1 MSSVKKNIKKS
12 KTIPSNFYY
21 CKTKFQ
27 KIKESLF
34 TKYWQY
40 ICDTSQLKKHGDVM
54 PYDFIEGFFQ
64 AEFSGCSELPPE
76 YHELI
81 KILRES
87 PKEDL
92 ELLLKGIDICD
103 ATDLRNEFQAVT
115 RPIDLILGADDGSVP
130 YACHEQIKKLNPNV
144 NLHLMPESQHV
155 PFWTHPEEFK
165 KIIKNILC

>member
-54 PYDFIEGFFQ
+54 PYDFIEGFIEDPLILVNNHNNIQSISNVCTHRGNILVEKAGNIQNGIICRYHGRKFDTCGNFNFMPKCEEVENFPSKNDNLAHTPCEIWKQ
-64 AEFSGCSELPPE
+64 FIFTSINPKISL
-76 YHELI
+76 HELT
-81 KILRES
+81 KDMEKRV
-87 PKEDL
+87 
-92 ELLLKGIDICD
+92 G
-103 ATDLRNEFQAVT
+103 
-115 RPIDLILGADDGSVP
+115 
-130 YACHEQIKKLNPNV
+130 
-144 NLHLMPESQHV
+144 
-155 PFWTHPEEFK
+155 
-165 KIIKNILC
+165 